1 MSISRFIEKQP
12 EWGDL
17 TDLVS
22 RGVHPGAPD
31 VVYLAR
37 QFFNDYG
44 EDWRQHKQDIIKD
57 LEHMSKP
64 NEDRKLREAVRKALK
79 VSTNMVSERSEREP
93 KKGVKITNDIAN
105 FIENHPDGKKYIH
118 VMSRRGTPGALDVY
132 HLAGQ
137 FYKQYGHKWEQHEQD
152 IINALMDELNEDRK
166 LREAVRKALKA
177 SIKKA

>member
-1 MSISRFIEKQP
+1 MIMVKI
-12 EWGDL
+12 GD
-17 TDLVS
+17 
-22 RGVHPGAPD
+22 
-31 VVYLAR
+31 
-37 QFFNDYG
+37 NIN
-44 EDWRQHKQDIIKD
+44 KI
-57 LEHMSKP
+57 
-64 NEDRKLREAVRKALK
+64 KLREAVRKALK

-105 FIENHPDGKKYIH
+105 FIENHPDGKKYIN